1 MNSTTDL
8 IELGKKVRKARQ
20 RQRFT
25 LEGLARESGVSKSVL
40 SQVERGVTNPTL
52 STLWNIARAL
62 ALDPL
67 DLFGGSRRT
76 TQADDGNGA
85 LIVPVDDPVIEN
97 DEYKYR
103 LIILNRPQ
111 LAGVSELYRLI
122 MQPGGA
128 LVSNPHEDGAV
139 EQLTVLK
146 GEVEVKCG
154 HDTLRVQAGN
164 TVRYA
169 GDRSHAISARGKQG
183 ADVLLFV
190 VFS

>member
-154 HDTLRVQAGN
+154 HDTLRVQGGN